1 MSTGKN
7 VARERDTR
15 GECERLPESPME
27 IVYSLSPSVSLS
39 RATFFPVLITS
50 ITSCYAGC
58 LGLCVRYAFI
68 YGNAYACANDASE
81 DRALQAK
88 AANNFFII
96 IEMLILTSLKLK
108 GPNLSLS
115 LFP

>member
-15 GECERLPESPME
+15 GECERLPESSME

-39 RATFFPVLITS
+39 RATFFPVLITF

-58 LGLCVRYAFI
+58 
-68 YGNAYACANDASE
+68 
-81 DRALQAK
+81 
-88 AANNFFII
+88 
-96 IEMLILTSLKLK
+96 
-108 GPNLSLS
+108 
-115 LFP
+115 